1 MWARRRRRG
10 ARRRARRAQRARR
23 RRTRPRRRG
32 TWRTGTA
39 RRRPQAQSRGRRR
52 RRRRRHRPRRE
63 ARRAG
68 RHRPGGR
75 SRRRRRRRRPHKARR
90 AGRRRP
96 RGRAR
101 RRQRRRPRREARRAG
116 GRAGRGQRRRRLRRP
131 PPARQPPVRI
141 STAALWATRRSY
153 WPLSGQR
160 QRGGS
165 AEPLVWASPT
175 WRASGRVVPRR
186 TRRARAHSRWRRR
199 QPRGGAVA
207 LGRAPSSST
216 QAGSWRTARV
226 CTCACNP
233 NVNSNTQMDLLSQ
246 VGSCPQIPTFP
257 YILYGTSSFR
267 VLRRL
272 RSTYCA
278 HRQQL

>member
-1 MWARRRRRG
+1 MWARRRQPRAAQRRGRQRAWRRG

-52 RRRRRHRPRRE
+52 RRR
-63 ARRAG
+63 
-68 RHRPGGR
+68 
-75 SRRRRRRRRPHKARR
+75 PHKARR

-116 GRAGRGQRRRRLRRP
+116 GRAGQGQRRRRLRRP

-165 AEPLVWASPT
+165 AEPLVWAAPT